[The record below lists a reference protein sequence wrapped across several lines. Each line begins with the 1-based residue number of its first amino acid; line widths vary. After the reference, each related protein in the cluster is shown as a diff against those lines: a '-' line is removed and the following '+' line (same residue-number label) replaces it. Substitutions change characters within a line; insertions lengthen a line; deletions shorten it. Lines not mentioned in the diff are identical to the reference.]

1 MWITSTWI
9 SSDQIPERTKFF
21 FLWISVTYLGNSM
34 HPRVSLATKTSSLL
48 SKNLTYVVCVSLQF
62 GCRIA
67 SVSALVYYY
76 KSCETR
82 LLLASLCRGTRLSAR
97 MTFCRR
103 TFCWTFCRT
112 TFCRLKFVERHF
124 VSGIL
129 TKAFRR
135 TAFCRTMFSWTT
147 FQSNLTHYEK
157 VFGWKICNTVQ
168 WSLLWAHPIWVRI
181 PPDDLVVGYFWKLVN
196 VMFSEIASTL
206 TKVLWKFK
214 FF

>member
-135 TAFCRTMFSWTT
+135 TAFCRTTICRTAFCQRHFVERHFVEQCLVELHFRVTLRTT
-147 FQSNLTHYEK
+147 KRYLVEKFATLFNGHCFEPIQSGFESR
-157 VFGWKICNTVQ
+157 Q
-168 WSLLWAHPIWVRI
+168 MIW
-181 PPDDLVVGYFWKLVN
+181 W
-196 VMFSEIASTL
+196 
-206 TKVLWKFK
+206 
-214 FF
+214 